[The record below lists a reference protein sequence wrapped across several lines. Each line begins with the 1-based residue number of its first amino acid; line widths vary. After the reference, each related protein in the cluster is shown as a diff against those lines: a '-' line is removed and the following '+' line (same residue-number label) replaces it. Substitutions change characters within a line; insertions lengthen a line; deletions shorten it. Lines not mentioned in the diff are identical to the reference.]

1 MENCL
6 GLRSSITTRSGQTF
20 ERSKVATKLR
30 DAEATVNN
38 VHGLTTLHREDCR
51 HERYRSSVA
60 RQELH
65 QKILQELC
73 SLPRIDDDDQIKLGV
88 GGALPRTGSARSDR
102 NAYIVTGL
110 PASGKSTLVNKI
122 ADDLGAVIVDSDFAK
137 RKFPEFDSSA
147 GAQLVH
153 EESALIVEGGDA
165 DEHGEVEPS
174 LLGYC
179 RELGLN
185 IVMPKIGHNQRSIE
199 KLRDALKSSG
209 YHVHLTTVVL
219 SRSQATVRALHR
231 FLETSRYVPLGLV
244 FDNYA
249 NDPALT
255 YYKSRVSHLNNPS
268 DWESFGALCSQTGK
282 YKVLDCSNDTNP
294 AAMFREAK

>member
-1 MENCL
+1 
-6 GLRSSITTRSGQTF
+6 
-20 ERSKVATKLR
+20 
-30 DAEATVNN
+30 
-38 VHGLTTLHREDCR
+38 
-51 HERYRSSVA
+51 
-60 RQELH
+60 
-65 QKILQELC
+65 
-73 SLPRIDDDDQIKLGV
+73 LGV

-174 LLGYC
+174 LL
-179 RELGLN
+179 
-185 IVMPKIGHNQRSIE
+185 GHNQRSIE